1 MKSQEK
7 KSLVRASYSKNSL
20 EQLRKFNQ
28 SEVTPVEWYSI
39 NRFVQELKSQKTDS
53 SFISLYYPHGN
64 DAQTI
69 DLLKK
74 TKRNETLEKIEAVI
88 EKRIVKRRRSKKKG
102 SKDRFINTHCIFG
115 WHSNGKTILKEI
127 GISKKLPFVYLAG
140 KKPFVKPFRDILK
153 SNYQVILVILD
164 NKSAHIQH
172 MQGDKVLAEKRLSI
186 NLQGR
191 HKKGGQSQKR
201 FLRARQTFIQGFFKR
216 IAKKIENLDSND
228 VEILFIGGIG
238 TAKIEFHDEL
248 NSELKKKCRFI
259 EGISFG
265 TNVNEQNKKIIK
277 HLYDYRKKHVLEVT
291 AKFESAVKEGLVLR
305 NNSRIQK
312 ALERGAVDTLLVS
325 ANYYHSSPTN
335 QKIIKMIELAKNA
348 SSVVEFVT
356 NPRLVAKL
364 ADYDHV
370 LALLRYKSR

>member
-1 MKSQEK
+1 MKQI
-7 KSLVRASYSKNSL
+7 
-20 EQLRKFNQ
+20 RKFNQ
-28 SEVTPVEWYSI
+28 SEITPVEWYSI
-39 NRFVQELKSQKTDS
+39 NRFVQELKAQTSSSSSS

-64 DAQTI
+64 DTQTI
-69 DLLKK
+69 ELLRK
-74 TKRNETLEKIEAVI
+74 TKRNEKLEKIESVI
-88 EKRIVKRRRSKKKG
+88 EKRIAKKNNDTKKDSKNK
-102 SKDRFINTHCIFG
+102 FINTHCIFG
-115 WHSNGKTILKEI
+115 WYAHGKIILKEI
-127 GISKKLPFVYLAG
+127 GISKRLPFVYIAS

-164 NKSAHIQH
+164 NKSARIQH
-172 MQGDKVLAEKRLSI
+172 MQGDKILTEQRLSI

-265 TNVNEQNKKIIK
+265 TNINEQNKKIIK

-291 AKFESAVKEGLVLR
+291 AKFESAVKDGLVLR

-335 QKIIKMIELAKNA
+335 QKIVKMIELAKNT

-356 NPRLVAKL
+356 NPKLVAKL

>member
-1 MKSQEK
+1 MQQLK
-7 KSLVRASYSKNSL
+7 KFS
-20 EQLRKFNQ
+20 Q

-39 NRFVQELKSQKTDS
+39 NRFVQELKAQSIDS
-53 SFISLYYPHGN
+53 SCISLYYPHGS

-69 DLLKK
+69 NLLRK
-74 TKRNETLEKIEAVI
+74 TKRSERLEKIEAAI
-88 EKRIVKRRRSKKKG
+88 EKRIAKNSSNTKKG

-164 NKSAHIQH
+164 NKSARIQH
-172 MQGDKVLAEKRLSI
+172 MQGDKVLAEQRVSI

-265 TNVNEQNKKIIK
+265 TNINEQNKKIIK

-291 AKFESAVKEGLVLR
+291 AKFEFAVKDGLVLR

-335 QKIIKMIELAKNA
+335 QKIIKMIELAKNT
-348 SSVVEFVT
+348 SSIVEFVT
-356 NPRLVAKL
+356 NPKLVAKL
-364 ADYDHV
+364 VDYDHV

>member
-1 MKSQEK
+1 M
-7 KSLVRASYSKNSL
+7 L
-20 EQLRKFNQ
+20 QLKKFNQ

-39 NRFVQELKSQKTDS
+39 NRFVQELKSQRTDS

-64 DAQTI
+64 DAQAI
-69 DLLKK
+69 DLLRK
-74 TKRNETLEKIEAVI
+74 TKRNEKLEKIEAAI
-88 EKRIVKRRRSKKKG
+88 EKRIAKRDSGNKKKS

-127 GISKKLPFVYLAG
+127 GISKKLPVVYLAS

-153 SNYQVILVILD
+153 SNYQVILIILD

-172 MQGDKVLAEKRLSI
+172 MQGDKVLTEQRLSI

-305 NNSRIQK
+305 NNPRIQK

-335 QKIIKMIELAKNA
+335 QKIVKMIELAKNT
-348 SSVVEFVT
+348 SSIVEFVT

>member
-1 MKSQEK
+1 MQQ
-7 KSLVRASYSKNSL
+7 LKN
-20 EQLRKFNQ
+20 FNQ

-39 NRFVQELKSQKTDS
+39 NRFVQELKSQKADS

-69 DLLKK
+69 HLLRK
-74 TKRNETLEKIEAVI
+74 TKRNERLEKIESAI
-88 EKRIVKRRRSKKKG
+88 EREIAKNNSNTKTK

-115 WHSNGKTILKEI
+115 WHSNGKTTLKEI

-140 KKPFVKPFRDILK
+140 KRPFVKPFQDILK
-153 SNYQVILVILD
+153 SNYQIILVILD
-164 NKSAHIQH
+164 NKSARIQH
-172 MQGDKVLAEKRLSI
+172 MQGDRVLEEQRLSI

-201 FLRARQTFIQGFFKR
+201 FLRARQTFIQGFFRR

-291 AKFESAVKEGLVLR
+291 AKFESAVKEGLVLK

-335 QKIIKMIELAKNA
+335 QKIIKMIELAKNT
-348 SSVVEFVT
+348 SSTVEFVT

-364 ADYDHV
+364 VDYDHV
-370 LALLRYKSR
+370 LALLRYK

>member
-1 MKSQEK
+1 MEH
-7 KSLVRASYSKNSL
+7 V
-20 EQLRKFNQ
+20 RKFNQ
-28 SEVTPVEWYSI
+28 SEIKPVEWYSI
-39 NRFVQELKSQKTDS
+39 NRFVQELKSGNAS
-53 SFISLYYPHGN
+53 SSCISLYYPHGN
-64 DAQTI
+64 DEHAI
-69 DLLKK
+69 ELLKK
-74 TKRNETLEKIEAVI
+74 TKRSEKLEKVEATI
-88 EKRIVKRRRSKKKG
+88 EKRILKNNNNNNAKKN

-115 WHSNGKTILKEI
+115 WQSNGKTVLKEI
-127 GISKKLPFVYLAG
+127 GISKRLPFVYLAS

-164 NKSAHIQH
+164 NKSARIQH
-172 MQGDKVLAEKRLSI
+172 MQGDKILAEQRLSI

-216 IAKKIENLDSND
+216 VAKKIENLDSND
-228 VEILFIGGIG
+228 VEILFIGGIS

-265 TNVNEQNKKIIK
+265 TNINEQNKKIIK
-277 HLYDYRKKHVLEVT
+277 HLYDYRKKHILEVT

-325 ANYYHSSPTN
+325 ANYHHSSPTS
-335 QKIIKMIELAKNA
+335 QKIIKMIELAKNT

>member
-1 MKSQEK
+1 MQ
-7 KSLVRASYSKNSL
+7 
-20 EQLRKFNQ
+20 QLRKFNQ

-39 NRFVQELKSQKTDS
+39 NRFVQELKSQRTDS

-64 DAQTI
+64 DAQTV

-74 TKRNETLEKIEAVI
+74 TKRNETLEKIEAAI
-88 EKRIVKRRRSKKKG
+88 ERRIAERSNKKKKG

-140 KKPFVKPFRDILK
+140 KRPFVKPFRDILK

-164 NKSAHIQH
+164 NKSARIQH
-172 MQGDKVLAEKRLSI
+172 MQGDKVLDEQRLSI

-248 NSELKKKCRFI
+248 SPELKKKCRFI

-277 HLYDYRKKHVLEVT
+277 HLYDYRKKHVLGVT

-325 ANYYHSSPTN
+325 ANYYHSSPTS

-364 ADYDHV
+364 AEYDHV